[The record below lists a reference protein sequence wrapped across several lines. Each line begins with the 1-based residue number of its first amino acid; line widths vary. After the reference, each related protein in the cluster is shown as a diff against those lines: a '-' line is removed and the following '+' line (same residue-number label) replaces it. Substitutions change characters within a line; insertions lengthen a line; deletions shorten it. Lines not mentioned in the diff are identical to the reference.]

1 MRFKL
6 FALMSAALLPF
17 RLIRHKR
24 TFASTL
30 RRTALSTFLVGPAL
44 GAGYAFVRLNS
55 HSEEAIR
62 ESAARMRA
70 DKGERKREDYATIG
84 GVLGALGT
92 TTLLLRRAPLVWTLG
107 SGASL
112 GIAAGTL
119 YSFLENSQTRP
130 GGIKQEAKRV
140 EGSVKGEGDGVA
152 SSLAGGLAALTGGA
166 KSK

>member
-1 MRFKL
+1 MAKAGAYPRRSPCGPTLVHPAGAQL

-84 GVLGALGT
+84 GVLGAVSCAKLSYLCFSSAVLT
-92 TTLLLRRAPLVWTLG
+92 RAPRTD
-107 SGASL
+107 
-112 GIAAGTL
+112 I
-119 YSFLENSQTRP
+119 
-130 GGIKQEAKRV
+130 
-140 EGSVKGEGDGVA
+140 
-152 SSLAGGLAALTGGA
+152 
-166 KSK
+166 